1 MIYSDDNNNNGDICD
16 VTGQNTN
23 PEFVAFATNKTK
35 FFMKFDILVPN
46 HSGGGCFLKMK

>member
-23 PEFVAFATNKTK
+23 PEFVAFATNK
-35 FFMKFDILVPN
+35 VPSN
-46 HSGGGCFLKMK
+46 FVGKLNFL